1 MKNFISK
8 IDPRGAAEIAVL
20 FLALINQFL
29 SMKGQGPLPI
39 KSDDLN
45 YWVSTGFTGAA
56 AIWNAISRA
65 RLTTSLPDKTNVSS
79 ESTSQAT
86 KKGANPSEDAK

>member
-1 MKNFISK
+1 MKDFISK

-45 YWVSTGFTGAA
+45 YWVSTGVTGVV
-56 AIWNAISRA
+56 AIWNALSHA
-65 RLTTSLPDKTNVSS
+65 HLTTSLSDKPNVSS
-79 ESTSQAT
+79 VDASQAP
-86 KKGANPSEDAK
+86 KKGANPSDEAK

>member
-8 IDPRGAAEIAVL
+8 IDPKGAAELAVL
-20 FLALINQFL
+20 FLAIINQFL

-45 YWVSTGFTGAA
+45 YWVSTGFTGAV
-56 AIWNAISRA
+56 AIWNALSRSGV
-65 RLTTSLPDKTNVSS
+65 TTSLPHKSNVTSGDA
-79 ESTSQAT
+79 SQAT
-86 KKGANPSEDAK
+86 EKGANPSEDAK

>member
-8 IDPRGAAEIAVL
+8 IDPKGAAELAVL
-20 FLALINQFL
+20 FLAIINQFL

-45 YWVSTGFTGAA
+45 YWVSTGFTGAV
-56 AIWNAISRA
+56 AIWNALSHSGVA
-65 RLTTSLPDKTNVSS
+65 TSLSQKTNVTSGDA
-79 ESTSQAT
+79 SQAT
-86 KKGANPSEDAK
+86 EKGVKPSEDAK

>member
-8 IDPRGAAEIAVL
+8 IDPKGAAELAVL
-20 FLALINQFL
+20 FLAIINQFL

-45 YWVSTGFTGAA
+45 YWVSTGFTGAV
-56 AIWNAISRA
+56 AIWNAISRSG
-65 RLTTSLPDKTNVSS
+65 LTTSLSHKTNVTSGDA
-79 ESTSQAT
+79 SQAT
-86 KKGANPSEDAK
+86 KKGVKPSEDAK